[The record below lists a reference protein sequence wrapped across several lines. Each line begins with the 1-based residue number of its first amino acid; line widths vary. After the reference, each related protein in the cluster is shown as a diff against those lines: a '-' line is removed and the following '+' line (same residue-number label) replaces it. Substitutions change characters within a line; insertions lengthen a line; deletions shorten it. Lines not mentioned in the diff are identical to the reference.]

1 MDIVSL
7 FWNMQSGAT
16 LGVIWGIM
24 ALGLYLTY
32 RVLNYADLTVDGS
45 LTLGGAISAVYV
57 AAGVP
62 PIVAILLATIG
73 GMLAGLVTGF
83 LHTKLKIPDLLA
95 GILTQFG
102 LYTVNLRIMGKA
114 NFGLLNETTLFSQIK
129 ELEILPKFED
139 FLIGRILR
147 ETTLFSSI
155 QEIVN
160 LSKWTG
166 FLVGLIF
173 VVVIIV
179 LVYCFFGTEIGCA
192 LRATGNN
199 PDMVKAMGG
208 NTQVYIILGL
218 AVGNGLVAMSGAL
231 LAQYQGYA
239 DINMGVGTIVVGL
252 AAIMIGEVLF
262 SKRTY
267 FHRLAGVVIGSIV
280 YRIIIAIVLL
290 ISMNSDFV
298 IKITADDMKL
308 ITAIIVIIA
317 LIAPGMKDK
326 VLSKFAKGGKKC

>member
-1 MDIVSL
+1 MEITNWLWD
-7 FWNMQSGAT
+7 MQGGAT
-16 LGVIWGIM
+16 LGIIWAIM

-57 AAGVP
+57 ASGVQ

-73 GMLAGLVTGF
+73 GMIAGAVTGL
-83 LHTKLKIPDLLA
+83 LHTKFKIPDLLA

-102 LYTVNLRIMGKA
+102 LYSINLRIMGKA

-129 ELEILPKFED
+129 EMGMP
-139 FLIGRILR
+139 
-147 ETTLFSSI
+147 
-155 QEIVN
+155 
-160 LSKWTG
+160 SKWAG
-166 FLVGLIF
+166 LAVGLVF
-173 VVVIIV
+173 VIILIV
-179 LVYCFFGTEIGCA
+179 IIYCFFGTEIGCA

-199 PDMVKAMGG
+199 PDMVKAMGA
-208 NTQVYIILGL
+208 NTKVYIVLGL
-218 AVGNGLVAMSGAL
+218 VVGNGLVAMSGAL

-239 DINMGVGTIVVGL
+239 DINMGVGTIVIGL

-267 FHRLAGVVIGSIV
+267 IHRLAGVVIGSIV
-280 YRIIIAIVLL
+280 YRIIIAFVLR
-290 ISMNSDFV
+290 ISLSSNSV

-308 ITAIIVIIA
+308 ITAIIVVIA
-317 LIAPGMKDK
+317 LVSPNIKNAVKT
-326 VLSKFAKGGKKC
+326 KKTVKEGQ

>member
-1 MDIVSL
+1 MEIVSWL
-7 FWNMQSGAT
+7 WNMQSGAT

-62 PIVAILLATIG
+62 PIVAILLATLG
-73 GMLAGLVTGF
+73 GMIAGLVTGF
-83 LHTKLKIPDLLA
+83 LHTKLRIPDLLA
-95 GILTQFG
+95 GILTQFA
-102 LYTVNLRIMGKA
+102 LYSVNLRIMGKA
-114 NFGLLNETTLFSQIK
+114 NFGLLNQETIFSQIK
-129 ELEILPKFED
+129 DLGVP
-139 FLIGRILR
+139 
-147 ETTLFSSI
+147 
-155 QEIVN
+155 
-160 LSKWTG
+160 SKWAG
-166 FLVGLIF
+166 LLVGLVF
-173 VVVIIV
+173 VIV
-179 LVYCFFGTEIGCA
+179 LIILIYCFFGTEIGCA

-208 NTQVYIILGL
+208 NTKVYIMLGL
-218 AVGNGLVAMSGAL
+218 VVGNGLVAMSGAL

-239 DINMGVGTIVVGL
+239 DINMGVGTIVIGL

-267 FHRLAGVVIGSIV
+267 FHRLAGVIIGSVV
-280 YRIIIAIVLL
+280 YRIIIAIVLR
-290 ISMNSDFV
+290 ISMNSDFI

-308 ITAIIVIIA
+308 ITAVIVIIA
-317 LIAPGMKDK
+317 LIAPNMKDNI
-326 VLSKFAKGGKKC
+326 LSKFAKEGK

>member
-1 MDIVSL
+1 MEIVSWL
-7 FWNMQSGAT
+7 WNMQSGAT
-16 LGVIWGIM
+16 LGIIWGIM

-62 PIVAILLATIG
+62 PIVAILLATVG

-95 GILTQFG
+95 GILTQFA

-114 NFGLLNETTLFSQIK
+114 NFGLLNETTLFSQLK
-129 ELEILPKFED
+129 ALGVP
-139 FLIGRILR
+139 
-147 ETTLFSSI
+147 
-155 QEIVN
+155 
-160 LSKWTG
+160 SKWVG
-166 FLVGLIF
+166 LVVGLIF
-173 VVVIIV
+173 VVVLII

-199 PDMVKAMGG
+199 PDMVKAMGA
-208 NTQVYIILGL
+208 NTKVYIILGL
-218 AVGNGLVAMSGAL
+218 VVGNGLVAMSGAL

-280 YRIIIAIVLL
+280 YRIIIAIVLR
-290 ISMNSDFV
+290 ISMNSNFI

-317 LIAPGMKDK
+317 LVAPNIKNK
-326 VLSKFAKGGKKC
+326 ALSKFAKEGR